1 MYHVSFKERCIYTFE
16 ELLYLDLIR
25 FAVLG
30 FEFDT
35 GLRRKCSRGLMENEN
50 ERGNWEEA
58 EAN

>member
-16 ELLYLDLIR
+16 ELLCLDLIR

-35 GLRRKCSRGLMENEN
+35 GLRQKCSREKP
-50 ERGNWEEA
+50 
-58 EAN
+58 